1 EPLPDLGDGRRSL
14 AHLHVI
20 SQRLRGVAWFAAA
33 GDFPTHFS
41 FPPRAEAARIRAMHE
56 PRSPHLARRAAGLEK
71 TLIRQ
76 VFDEAAPGAINLGLG
91 QPAIDPPPA
100 VMERLAQ
107 AARDNK
113 AAYTPNAG
121 DKELRE
127 RIAQELFDGA
137 PMESVIITI

>member
-1 EPLPDLGDGRRSL
+1 MTL
-14 AHLHVI
+14 I
-20 SQRLRGVAWFAAA
+20 
-33 GDFPTHFS
+33 
-41 FPPRAEAARIRAMHE
+41 
-56 PRSPHLARRAAGLEK
+56 LARRAQSLEK

-100 VMERLAQ
+100 VMERLAK

-121 DKELRE
+121 DSALRA
-127 RIAQELFDGA
+127 RIGAELFDGA
-137 PMESVIITI
+137 PMESVIITIGSEEAMFTALL